1 MHALAAVSPRP
12 LEGRLTLRPTPRD
25 PDLAL
30 AERAR
35 AGDREAF
42 GRLFERH
49 AGFVHGILLA
59 RAPAREV
66 PDLVQDAFAAALG
79 AIGSLGDAARFAPW
93 LATIAR
99 NLARDARR
107 STRSRTPLEDD
118 PIDPR
123 AAGCTPADAAAS
135 AELIAI
141 VRELP
146 EAYRETLVLR
156 LVEGLS
162 GPEISARTGL
172 THGSVRVNLHRG
184 MKLLRERLGDAG
196 SEAS

>member
-66 PDLVQDAFAAALG
+66 PDLVQDAFAAALA

-99 NLARDARR
+99 NLARDAQR
-107 STRSRTPLEDD
+107 STRSRAPLEDD
-118 PIDPR
+118 PVRPLPGVGRRSPAHRPSHPDRASASPRGSTRRARRRRRCRRGCPPPGRRTPTTTRSPRRRSRSPAGWCTSKIR
-123 AAGCTPADAAAS
+123 AA
-135 AELIAI
+135 
-141 VRELP
+141 
-146 EAYRETLVLR
+146 
-156 LVEGLS
+156 
-162 GPEISARTGL
+162 
-172 THGSVRVNLHRG
+172 
-184 MKLLRERLGDAG
+184 
-196 SEAS
+196 